1 MRIITVSSRKD
12 MNRFVFFP
20 KSLYAGDRN
29 WVPPMWMDERA
40 AYTTRNAVLSHS
52 DFTLLLAEDN
62 GRVVGRSL
70 VYVDRNFNA
79 YYKTRT
85 GFFGAFEAVEDQ
97 EAARALDEEA
107 VKWLGEKGMD
117 WVRGPIHPISES
129 WGFLL
134 DGYTSPPVFM
144 APYNP
149 PYYISFMNA
158 LGYTKAK
165 DLLAYEASNDEGYI
179 LPKRFEDLID
189 KIMERS
195 PGVSAR
201 PLCMKDLDR
210 EADAI
215 WRISNIAY
223 KDNWGY
229 VPVNRAELG
238 DMLRRLK
245 PIADPEA
252 VWFLEDKGTPVG
264 YALGFPDLNVVLK
277 KIGGKVFPFGFL
289 KILLDIKKVRDYRLF
304 GLAILPEYHNKGL
317 DVLLYRNICRA
328 LQPRIR
334 RLEANYILEDNM
346 NIRNALEKLD
356 MSLVKI
362 YRVFEKPIPRR

>member
-1 MRIITVSSRKD
+1 MRIVTVSSRKD
-12 MNRFVFFP
+12 MKKFVLFP
-20 KSLYAGDRN
+20 KTLYAGDPN
-29 WVPPMWMDERA
+29 WVPPLWMDERA

-52 DFTLLLAEDN
+52 DYTLLLAEDN
-62 GRVVGRSL
+62 GRILGRSL
-70 VYVDRNFNA
+70 VYVDHSFND

-85 GFFGAFEAVEDQ
+85 GFFGAFEAVEDL
-97 EAARALDEEA
+97 EVARALDQEA
-107 VKWLGEKGMD
+107 VTWLSAKGMD
-117 WVRGPIHPISES
+117 RVRGPIHPISES

-149 PYYISFMNA
+149 PYYISFMNS
-158 LGYTKAK
+158 LGYAKVK

-179 LPKRFEDLID
+179 LPKRFEDLIG

-201 PLCMKDLDR
+201 PLSMKDLDR

-252 VWFLEDKGTPVG
+252 VWFLEDKGNPVG

-277 KIGGKVFPFGFL
+277 KIGGKMFPFGFL
-289 KILLDIKKVRDYRLF
+289 KLLLGIKKVRDYRLF

-328 LQPRIR
+328 LQHRIR
-334 RLEANYILEDNM
+334 RMEANYILEDNM

-362 YRVFEKPIPRR
+362 YRVFEKAIPR